1 MAEIEHFVD
10 PSDKSHP
17 KFYSVANVEVFL
29 YSSNNQMSGELPS
42 KWKIGEAVKQVS
54 VCVT

>member
-17 KFYSVANVEVFL
+17 KFDSVANVEVFL

-42 KWKIGEAVKQVS
+42 KWKIGEAVKQV
-54 VCVT
+54 CVT